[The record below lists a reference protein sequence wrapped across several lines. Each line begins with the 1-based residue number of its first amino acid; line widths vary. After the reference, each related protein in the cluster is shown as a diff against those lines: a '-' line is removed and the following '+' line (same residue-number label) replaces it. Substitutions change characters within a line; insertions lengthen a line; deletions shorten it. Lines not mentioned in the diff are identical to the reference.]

1 MLKRIIGSAKMTAM
15 MKRLRGGPQSLLPMS
30 PGKGSGIPS
39 MKGLTPKMPK
49 GYVVP
54 KQNPA
59 NSPRTGGLVGLSR
72 LK

>member
-1 MLKRIIGSAKMTAM
+1 MIGQAKMTAM

-39 MKGLTPKMPK
+39 FKGQTPKIAK

-59 NSPRTGGLVGLSR
+59 RSPRTGGLVRPKR
-72 LK
+72 LI